1 MAGHTGCCGGAGNAG
16 PISLRQDAILAC
28 RPPSTAGA
36 IVYDHFHQHRW
47 RIGVDHSEVESA
59 LVKEGASEPLRIGTA
74 ILVLIDLVD
83 NPVFSCIVDI

>member
-1 MAGHTGCCGGAGNAG
+1 MITFTNIDGGSG
-16 PISLRQDAILAC
+16 
-28 RPPSTAGA
+28 STTQK
-36 IVYDHFHQHRW
+36 Y
-47 RIGVDHSEVESA
+47 ESA